1 MLDAN
6 LKSQLKVYLERVV
19 LPFQITVSLDESAA
33 AKEMLGLLQDI
44 VELYDKITLK
54 TDGTDARKPSFTL
67 NRLGEASQIR
77 FAAVP
82 MGDMSSPLSYWRFC
96 RLGATRRKS
105 RLNSSSRSSS
115 STLTSV
121 SNLRVVD
128 LPQLPRCR
136 ASVEPDGGA
145 QPTCHERRDR
155 RRPLS
160 AGSGRPPSAGCAH
173 GLLERC
179 ALRSGT
185 YGCGISTSSWCFTT
199 AEQRF

>member
-82 MGDMSSPLSYWRFC
+82 MGHEFTSLVLAFLQVGGHPPKIETELIEQIKQLDADFRF
-96 RLGATRRKS
+96 
-105 RLNSSSRSSS
+105 
-115 STLTSV
+115 
-121 SNLRVVD
+121 
-128 LPQLPRCR
+128 
-136 ASVEPDGGA
+136 E
-145 QPTCHERRDR
+145 PTCR
-155 RRPLS
+155 
-160 AGSGRPPSAGCAH
+160 
-173 GLLERC
+173 
-179 ALRSGT
+179 
-185 YGCGISTSSWCFTT
+185 
-199 AEQRF
+199 